1 MIKKI
6 SLCIVFVFMF
16 MGPAFGELRVV
27 ATLPWIGSLVNEIG
41 EDRVHLDVIVKAT
54 QDPHFV
60 EAKPSMILAVRKADV
75 LIYNG
80 LDLEIGYLPV
90 LIESSRNEK
99 IQSGMAGNVD
109 CSRYVKVID
118 RPDRIDRSMGDVHPF
133 GNPHYHFSP
142 RNIEQVATGITEVLS
157 RMDSSNADFFR
168 KNMAAFSSK
177 LRGKESSWK
186 AINLHGK
193 KVIAYHKLF
202 EYLAA
207 DFGLTIS
214 GYVEPKPGIPP
225 SAAYISRLIEKM
237 KEERI
242 HTVITTTL
250 YPRKE
255 VDFIAGKTGARVI
268 VLPHDVGSMPEIA
281 DWFTLMNTVLSR
293 LQ

>member
-1 MIKKI
+1 MIKKL
-6 SLCIVFVFMF
+6 SLCIVFVLMF
-16 MGPAFGELRVV
+16 MGTAFGELRVV

-41 EDRVHLDVIVKAT
+41 KDRVHLDVIVKPS

-60 EAKPSMILAVRKADV
+60 EAKPSMILTVRRADV

-90 LIESSRNEK
+90 LLESSRNKE
-99 IQSGMAGNVD
+99 IQPGTAGNVD
-109 CSRYVKVID
+109 CSRFVNVID
-118 RPDRIDRSMGDVHPF
+118 RPDKVDRSMGDVHPY

-142 RNIEQVATGITEVLS
+142 GNIQRVAAGITEVLS
-157 RMDSSNADFFR
+157 QMDSGNTEFFR
-168 KNMAAFSSK
+168 QNMAAFTSK

-186 AINLHGK
+186 AGRLHGK

-207 DFGLTIS
+207 EFGLTIS

-225 SAAYISRLIEKM
+225 SAAYVGRLIEKM

-242 HTVITTTL
+242 QTVLTTTL
-250 YPRKE
+250 YPRRE
-255 VDFIAGKTGARVI
+255 VDFIAGRTGAQVI
-268 VLPHDVGSMPEIA
+268 VLPHDVGSLPEVN
-281 DWFTLMNTVLSR
+281 DWFTLMDTVLSR

>member
-1 MIKKI
+1 MIKKT
-6 SLCIVFVFMF
+6 SLCILFVFMF
-16 MGPAFGELRVV
+16 MGTAFGELRVV

-41 EDRVHLDVIVKAT
+41 KDRVHLDVIVKAT

-75 LIYNG
+75 MIYNG

-90 LIESSRNEK
+90 LIESSRNQK
-99 IQSGMAGNVD
+99 IQPGIEGNVD
-109 CSRYVKVID
+109 CAGYVKVID
-118 RPDRIDRSMGDVHPF
+118 RPDKVDRSMGDVHPF

-142 RNIEQVATGITEVLS
+142 KNIERVAAGITEVLS
-157 RMDSSNADFFR
+157 RMDTGNADFFR

-177 LRGKESSWK
+177 LSGKESAWK
-186 AINLHGK
+186 AKHFHGK

-225 SAAYISRLIEKM
+225 SVAYIGRLIEKM

-242 HTVITTTL
+242 HTVITTSL

-255 VDFIAGKTGARVI
+255 VDFIADKTGARVI
-268 VLPHDVGSMPEIA
+268 VLPHDVGSMPEIV
-281 DWFTLMNTVLSR
+281 DWCTLMDTVLSR

>member
-1 MIKKI
+1 MIKKT
-6 SLCIVFVFMF
+6 SLCILFVFMF
-16 MGPAFGELRVV
+16 MGTAFGELRVV
-27 ATLPWIGSLVNEIG
+27 ATLPWIGSLVSEIG
-41 EDRVHLDVIVKAT
+41 KDRVHLDVIVKAT

-80 LDLEIGYLPV
+80 LDLEIGYLSV
-90 LIESSRNEK
+90 LIESSRNQK
-99 IQSGMAGNVD
+99 IQTGMEGNVD
-109 CSRYVKVID
+109 CARYVKVID
-118 RPDRIDRSMGDVHPF
+118 RPEKVDRSMGDVHPY

-142 RNIEQVATGITEVLS
+142 KNIERVATGITEVLS

-186 AINLHGK
+186 AKHLHGK
-193 KVIAYHKLF
+193 KIIAYHKLF

-207 DFGLTIS
+207 EFGLTIS

-225 SAAYISRLIEKM
+225 SAAYIGRLIEKM

-242 HTVITTTL
+242 HAVITTSL

-255 VDFIAGKTGARVI
+255 VDFIAGKTGAHVI
-268 VLPHDVGSMPEIA
+268 VLPHDVGSMPEII
-281 DWFTLMNTVLSR
+281 DWFTLMDTVLSR